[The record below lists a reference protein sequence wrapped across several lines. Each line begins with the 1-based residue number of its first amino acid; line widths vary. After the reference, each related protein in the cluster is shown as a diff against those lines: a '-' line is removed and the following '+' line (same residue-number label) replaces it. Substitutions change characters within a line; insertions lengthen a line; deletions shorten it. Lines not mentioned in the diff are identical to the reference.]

1 MLYPLT
7 VCEFNIYICI
17 FIYIF
22 EDRNLA
28 PCGHYIFV
36 MLNLLLKW
44 KIQELFD

>member
-1 MLYPLT
+1 MLNPLT
-7 VCEFNIYICI
+7 VREFNIYICI

-36 MLNLLLKW
+36 MLNFTFKMENTR
-44 KIQELFD
+44 II